1 MQLPISYELSRRY
14 MVFIIDIA
22 LVVCSLQIG
31 VYMERYGVRP
41 SACLSVCPSV
51 GRQQQNCS
59 GIAAESPAGSR
70 DRWIA
75 EGSLQSDQ

>member
-14 MVFIIDIA
+14 TVFIIDIA
-22 LVVCSLQIG
+22 LVVCSLPIG
-31 VYMERYGVRP
+31 VYMERYGVR
-41 SACLSVCPSV
+41 LSVCLSQH
-51 GRQQQNCS
+51 GSTAAELQWDC
-59 GIAAESPAGSR
+59 AESPAGSR